1 MFLLTST
8 NAAQIL
14 GDAGM
19 TVLIGFTVVFSVLLL
34 LTGIFWLFGVTMS
47 AGKKKKECP
56 FGDLSE
62 LDEDVPPVYGAP
74 VEAPIVGNTEP
85 VATKPEVDGGIP
97 EETVAAISAAVAAVA
112 PQGSQY
118 AVRGIRKL

>member
-19 TVLIGFTVVFSVLLL
+19 TVLIGFTVVFVMLLL

-47 AGKKKKECP
+47 AGGKNEASGSAP
-56 FGDLSE
+56 A
-62 LDEDVPPVYGAP
+62 AP
-74 VEAPIVGNTEP
+74 VAPAFVPVAAPIVGNTEP